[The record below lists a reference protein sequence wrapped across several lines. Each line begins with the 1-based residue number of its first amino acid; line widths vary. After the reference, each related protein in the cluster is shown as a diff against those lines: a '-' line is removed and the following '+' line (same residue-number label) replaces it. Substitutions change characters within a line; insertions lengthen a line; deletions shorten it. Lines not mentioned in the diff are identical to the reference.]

1 MPSFGGIRGGRPGP
15 FGNRGASPDISR
27 PHVPFATFASTIEG
41 KAQMFV
47 DGYFARPTIDTAIYP
62 FYHSAGSWNT
72 QLWLYKNKRVD
83 ALLDLARTTNDE
95 AERKQIFDEFQATVD
110 ETVPSILAY
119 SAAHVNGVRKDVEG
133 FRSTPMMW
141 LELKGVSLKR

>member
-1 MPSFGGIRGGRPGP
+1 VRDMARAAGIRINVER
-15 FGNRGASPDISR
+15 A
-27 PHVPFATFASTIEG
+27 PFATFASTIEG

-83 ALLDLARTTNDE
+83 ELLDLARTTNDE
-95 AERKQIFDEFQATVD
+95 LKRKQIFDEYQAIVD

-119 SAAHVNGVRKDVEG
+119 SAAHVNGVRKNVEG